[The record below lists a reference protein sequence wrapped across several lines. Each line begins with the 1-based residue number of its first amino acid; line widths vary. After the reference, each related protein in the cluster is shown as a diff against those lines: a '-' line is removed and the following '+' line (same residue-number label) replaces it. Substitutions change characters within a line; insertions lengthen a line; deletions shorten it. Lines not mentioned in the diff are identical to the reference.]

1 MATADQSTGARTW
14 PLWLFLGALWFATMP
29 WRGLLEPDEG
39 RYAEI
44 PREMWVS
51 GDWLTPRLNDLKYFE
66 KPPLQY
72 WATALAY
79 TAFGPREWTSRLWA
93 ATLAFLC
100 IPLVYGFARRTGQP
114 RETALIASLVLAANP
129 YFVITGQINLLD
141 QAFTFFLTASVF
153 SFVLAQ
159 RESPASRRERT
170 WMLCAWAALS
180 LAVLSKGIAAIVLT
194 GATLAIHLS
203 WTREFSALRRLH
215 LPAGLALFV
224 AIAAPWFWLVQ
235 AKNPEFAGFFFVH
248 EHFARFLTT
257 VHHRVEPWW
266 YFPAIL
272 GVALT
277 PVLGSVGRAFSQMRR
292 PARAA
297 GEFPVARFLSIWCVV
312 VLLFFSASQSKLAPY
327 IMPMMPP
334 LALLM
339 AQAVREHRGA
349 QGRAAIALGAVAVVV
364 GIGLVVSCR
373 QRIGAID
380 AGLGCWVAIGGTAAL
395 LPMLFC
401 FRRNAAS
408 SPVMGWVSLAAA
420 TIVGYQALIMAYGD
434 LPPVLSARS
443 IAIEVKPRIGD
454 GTQLYSVGQF
464 RRSLP
469 FYLGHTLQLV
479 EYTGELEF
487 GLGQGGSGAMLDLR
501 QFRERWDPAV
511 NAVAFVEPKLY
522 RELAAAGLPGRVLA
536 DDGRTVAVSRR

>member
-1 MATADQSTGARTW
+1 MATADHSTGATTW

-29 WRGLLEPDEG
+29 WRPLLEPDEG

-51 GDWLTPRLNDLKYFE
+51 GDWVTPRLDDLKYFE
-66 KPPLQY
+66 KPALQY

-100 IPLVYGFARRTGQP
+100 IPLVYGFARRTGQS
-114 RETALIASLVLAANP
+114 RETALIAALVLAANP
-129 YFVITGQINLLD
+129 YFAITGQINLLD
-141 QAFTFFLTASVF
+141 QAFSFFLVASVF

-159 RESPASRRERT
+159 RESPASSRERT
-170 WMLCAWAALS
+170 WMLLAWAALA

-194 GATLAIHLS
+194 GATLAIHLL
-203 WTREFSALRRLH
+203 WTRDFSALRRMH
-215 LPAGLALFV
+215 LLAGLALFV

-235 AKNPEFAGFFFVH
+235 ARNPEFAGFFFVH

-257 VHHRVEPWW
+257 VHRRTEPWW
-266 YFPAIL
+266 YFPLIL
-272 GVALT
+272 LVALT
-277 PVLGSVGRAFSQMRR
+277 PVLWSIRPAVRLARR
-292 PARAA
+292 PAAA

-312 VLLFFSASQSKLAPY
+312 VLLFFSVSQSKLAPY

-349 QGRAAIALGAVAVVV
+349 QGRAAVALGTLAVVV
-364 GIGLVVSCR
+364 GIGLVVLCR

-380 AGLGCWVAIGGTAAL
+380 TGLGGWVAIGGAAAL

-401 FRRNAAS
+401 FRRNATPS
-408 SPVMGWVSLAAA
+408 QVTGWVSLAAA
-420 TIVGYQALIMAYGD
+420 TIVGYQALIMAYGE

-443 IAIEVKPRIGD
+443 IAIAVKPRIGD
-454 GTQLYSVGQF
+454 ETQLYSVGQF

-487 GLGQGGSGAMLDLR
+487 GLDHAGDGAMLDLR

-522 RELAAAGLPGRVLA
+522 RELAAAGLPGRLLA